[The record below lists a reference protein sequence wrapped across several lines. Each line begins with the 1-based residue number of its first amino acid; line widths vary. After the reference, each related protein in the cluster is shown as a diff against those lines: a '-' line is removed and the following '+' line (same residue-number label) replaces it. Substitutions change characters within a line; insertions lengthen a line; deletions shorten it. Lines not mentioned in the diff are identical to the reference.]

1 MRIEVFGETYLVTDM
16 IVIDKEPVS
25 HMRYNVFDKQYRHVT
40 TIDAEDDED
49 FLKIFK
55 KYLLTNKK

>member
-16 IVIDKEPVS
+16 IIIDKEPVT
-25 HMRYNVFDKQYRHVT
+25 HMRYNVFDKQYKYVT

-49 FLKIFK
+49 FIQIFK
-55 KYLLTNKK
+55 KYLLTNKQ